1 MESPSLPT
9 DTTISHQMVVDKVS
23 TALDPSQH
31 EEGVF
36 DSSDDEEDVMSDDDN
51 VEMSDKAEEIDDLMA
66 LDQFWVEQR

>member
-1 MESPSLPT
+1 
-9 DTTISHQMVVDKVS
+9 MVVDKVS

-31 EEGVF
+31 AEGAF